1 MTVRTPP
8 SAPAYSAAMPVR
20 RAPHAP
26 ERGDASDL
34 RVALCTDT
42 YTPQV
47 NGVALTLERLV
58 RAIEAR
64 GGAVHVETV
73 DVPGAPRSEQ
83 LQRAASIPF
92 WAYPQLRIAAP
103 PRGVARRLAHFA
115 PTLVHAATP
124 FVVGIAGRRVAAQRA
139 VPMVSSFHTSFV
151 SYLPHYGLGALDRVA
166 WPFLRWFHNS
176 GCRTFAPSGIIAEQL
191 RQQRFERVRVWGRG
205 VDLQQFAPHHRS
217 VALRSSLGLAPEDC
231 LITYVGRLAPEKDL
245 PTLLRA
251 VHRLQASM
259 PTRVHLAIAGDG
271 PAEAALRAMAPE
283 GTRFMGALRG
293 AALSAFFASGD
304 IFAFPSATETFGNV
318 VLEAMAS
325 GVAVVAPNVGAT
337 TELAHPLT
345 ARTFAPGDDAAL
357 ATELQA
363 LIASPAER
371 ARLQRAGLVEAAL
384 RSWDAVWDGLIA
396 DYREACGSAVGR

>member
-1 MTVRTPP
+1 
-8 SAPAYSAAMPVR
+8 
-20 RAPHAP
+20 
-26 ERGDASDL
+26 
-34 RVALCTDT
+34 
-42 YTPQV
+42 
-47 NGVALTLERLV
+47 
-58 RAIEAR
+58 
-64 GGAVHVETV
+64 
-73 DVPGAPRSEQ
+73 
-83 LQRAASIPF
+83 
-92 WAYPQLRIAAP
+92 
-103 PRGVARRLAHFA
+103 
-115 PTLVHAATP
+115 
-124 FVVGIAGRRVAAQRA
+124 
-139 VPMVSSFHTSFV
+139 
-151 SYLPHYGLGALDRVA
+151 
-166 WPFLRWFHNS
+166 
-176 GCRTFAPSGIIAEQL
+176 
-191 RQQRFERVRVWGRG
+191 
-205 VDLQQFAPHHRS
+205 
-217 VALRSSLGLAPEDC
+217 
-231 LITYVGRLAPEKDL
+231 
-245 PTLLRA
+245 
-251 VHRLQASM
+251 
-259 PTRVHLAIAGDG
+259 
-271 PAEAALRAMAPE
+271 MAPE